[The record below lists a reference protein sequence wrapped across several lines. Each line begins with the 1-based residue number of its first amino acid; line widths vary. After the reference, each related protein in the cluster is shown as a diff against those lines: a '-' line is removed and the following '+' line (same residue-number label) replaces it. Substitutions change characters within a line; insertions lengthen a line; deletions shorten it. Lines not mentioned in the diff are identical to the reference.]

1 MDEVI
6 PCPNRGPRDEHQQH
20 TELEVQQRQKDWQ
33 EAFHDEA
40 AEPVG
45 DRQRSPAEA
54 GGLCGFLLKLTYSLG
69 YVEII
74 DVLAAHLQRVFAGGF
89 RVTRLLE
96 GQPQDDTAKQAWR
109 PHPDWATRARAATLS
124 RVRKCDTLTP
134 ASPGAGDADSGCVAR
149 HPQGSEHS
157 CSNSSSTTIP
167 RGSTAKSNVAFVA
180 AQNGERC

>member
-6 PCPNRGPRDEHQQH
+6 PCPNRGPGDEHQQH

-74 DVLAAHLQRVFAGGF
+74 DVLAAHLQRVF
-89 RVTRLLE
+89 E
-96 GQPQDDTAKQAWR
+96 GVSALPACWK
-109 PHPDWATRARAATLS
+109 
-124 RVRKCDTLTP
+124 
-134 ASPGAGDADSGCVAR
+134 ASPKMILQSKPGVLNQIGRLERAL
-149 HPQGSEHS
+149 
-157 CSNSSSTTIP
+157 IP
-167 RGSTAKSNVAFVA
+167 FRAFVNA
-180 AQNGERC
+180 TH